1 MTKKSD
7 SQVPDVNWECAV
19 YPLLDKQIH
28 TYNVTHQVHNSIG
41 IWASTMRW
49 SNFMQSQSN
58 SDDYSHLSIKRG
70 GWNKR
75 GGWDFLEKTST

>member
-28 TYNVTHQVHNSIG
+28 TMLHIKYIIVLVYGLAQWGDPPLCSRNQVL
-41 IWASTMRW
+41 T
-49 SNFMQSQSN
+49 
-58 SDDYSHLSIKRG
+58 
-70 GWNKR
+70 
-75 GGWDFLEKTST
+75 E